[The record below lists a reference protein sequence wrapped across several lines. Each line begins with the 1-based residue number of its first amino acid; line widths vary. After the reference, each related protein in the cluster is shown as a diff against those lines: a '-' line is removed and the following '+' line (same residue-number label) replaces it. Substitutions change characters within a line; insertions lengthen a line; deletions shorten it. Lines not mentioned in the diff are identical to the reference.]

1 MTVKIFVQE
10 SLAKSDSILIQK
22 YVNLYKQVT
31 ALKQEFKQPTIPP
44 TPVEVT
50 PTQKIK
56 QVSFHALYDKIVIFN
71 RANSTSDLGHQNS
84 LHVM

>member
-1 MTVKIFVQE
+1 MTFKIFVQE

-31 ALKQEFKQPTIPP
+31 ALKQELKQPPIPP

-56 QVSFHALYDKIVIFN
+56 QVSLHAFYDEIVILN
-71 RANSTSDLGHQNS
+71 HANSTFDLEHQNG

>member
-1 MTVKIFVQE
+1 MRNHCFDYMTVKIFVQE

-22 YVNLYKQVT
+22 YVNLYKQVI
-31 ALKQEFKQPTIPP
+31 ALKQELKQPPIPP

-56 QVSFHALYDKIVIFN
+56 QVNLYLY
-71 RANSTSDLGHQNS
+71 STIKS
-84 LHVM
+84 LF

>member
-31 ALKQEFKQPTIPP
+31 ALKQELKQPPIPP
-44 TPVEVT
+44 TQPVEVT

-56 QVSFHALYDKIVIFN
+56 QVNFYALYY
-71 RANSTSDLGHQNS
+71 
-84 LHVM
+84 